1 MAPTPIILVVEDNP
15 DDADLALLAFHD
27 SRLENEIVLA
37 RDGVEA
43 LDYLFARGDY
53 AGRDTAVLPHV
64 VLLDLKLPKMDGLEV
79 LRRIRADNR
88 TSLLPVV
95 MLTSSDEEADIA
107 QSYGLG
113 TNSYIRKPVDFTE
126 FNDAVTTMGQYWLGL
141 NRGPTAP

>member
-1 MAPTPIILVVEDNP
+1 MAPTPIILLVEDNP

-27 SRLENEIVLA
+27 SHLENEIVLA

-53 AGRDTAVLPHV
+53 AGRDTGVLPHV

-126 FNDAVTTMGQYWLGL
+126 FNNAVTTMGQYWLGL
-141 NRGPTAP
+141 NRGPAAP